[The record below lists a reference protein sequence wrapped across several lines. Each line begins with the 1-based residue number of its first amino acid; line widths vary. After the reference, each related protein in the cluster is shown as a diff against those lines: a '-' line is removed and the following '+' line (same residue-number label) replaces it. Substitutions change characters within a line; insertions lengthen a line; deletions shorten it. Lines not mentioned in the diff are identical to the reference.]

1 MDYLWVFVTF
11 ASGFLFKQVNLPPLV
26 GYLAAGF
33 GLHAFDMTPNLP
45 LQPIADIGII
55 LLLFTIG
62 LKLDIRSLFK
72 FEIWSSASINV
83 IATVSMVS
91 LAGLIVTSFSI
102 SYFSDLSVASI
113 AVIGF
118 ALSFSSTVF
127 AVKMLEDRGEMLARH
142 GLVAIGILVIQDI
155 MAVVFLS
162 FATDKS
168 PSWWALTLLALPLMK
183 PLLTQLLNRSGHGE
197 VLVLTGFF
205 LAFTGSQLFEMF
217 GLEKHLGALA
227 VGMILSG
234 QKKAVELSKS
244 LMSFKDVFLIGF
256 FLSIGFTA
264 LPNADMLGI
273 ALLITLTLPIKT
285 AFYFFW
291 LTRVSLKSRTA
302 FLTAVNLSNFSEFG
316 LIICAISVNYG
327 LLPKEWLV
335 ILALTVSFSFILT
348 SSININVHK
357 IYVRWSRVLKQFER
371 LNRLPEDRFSRP
383 KNASIL
389 VIGMGRVGT
398 GVYDTLCEELNKG
411 VCGIDVMKRKVI
423 FHKKARRNII
433 MADAEDPDFWT
444 HIDLEPIQLILFSI
458 PNHHDILEANKQ
470 IRLAG
475 YHGKTAAIAKY
486 DDQESALLAAGI
498 DVVFNYYAK
507 VGTGFAEQ
515 TLHLLEIG
523 EKNNGIS

>member
-11 ASGFLFKQVNLPPLV
+11 VSGFLFKQINLPPLV
-26 GYLAAGF
+26 GFLAAGF
-33 GLHAFDMTPNLP
+33 GLHAFGMTPNIP
-45 LQPIADIGII
+45 LEPLADIGII

-62 LKLDIRSLFK
+62 LKLDIKSLFK
-72 FEIWSSASINV
+72 YEIWSSATANALV
-83 IATVSMVS
+83 TVVFVSS
-91 LAGLIVTSFSI
+91 LAFLLTSFGI
-102 SYFSDLSVASI
+102 VYFSELSWMSA

-127 AVKMLEDRGEMLARH
+127 AVKMLEDRGEMRARH
-142 GLVAIGILVIQDI
+142 GQVAIGILVIQDI
-155 MAVVFLS
+155 MAVIFLS
-162 FATDKS
+162 LATDKTA
-168 PSWWALTLLALPLMK
+168 SWWALSVLALPLLK
-183 PLLTQLLNRSGHGE
+183 PLLTHILTRSGHGE

-205 LAFTGSQLFEMF
+205 LAFSGSQLFDMV

-234 QKKAVELSKS
+234 EKKAVELSKS
-244 LMSFKDVFLIGF
+244 LMSFKDIFLIGF

-264 LPNADMLGI
+264 LPTLNMLGI
-273 ALLITLTLPIKT
+273 ALLISLLLPLKGL
-285 AFYFFW
+285 FYFLW
-291 LTRVSLKSRTA
+291 LTRSRVKSRTS

-316 LIICAISVNYG
+316 LIVCAISVSYG

-335 ILALTVSFSFILT
+335 ILALSVAFSFVLT
-348 SSININVHK
+348 SSININVHNVYMK
-357 IYVRWSRVLKQFER
+357 WSTFLKKFESEKR
-371 LNRLPEDRFSRP
+371 LAEDRFARP

-398 GVYDTLCEELNKG
+398 GVFDTMRDELKKE
-411 VCGIDVMKRKVI
+411 VCGVDVVKRKVI
-423 FHKKARRNII
+423 EHKKAKRNVI
-433 MADAEDPDFWT
+433 MADAEDPDFWS
-444 HIDLEPIQLILFSI
+444 HIDLEPIHLILFSI

-475 YHGKTAAIAKY
+475 YQGKTAAIAKY
-486 DDQESALLAAGI
+486 EDQERELLKAGI

-515 TLHLLEIG
+515 TLHLFDEQHLEI
-523 EKNNGIS
+523 